1 MFLISAY
8 LQNAACFLLR
18 LPGKPKGATDSLGGL
33 NRVSLGRKEDVS
45 ALTLSSFRV
54 SILTS
59 RSGSALSLSSKTT
72 SASPSSPLDLPQ
84 LHSKGGGGGDSG
96 WQAHGHLTG
105 VPPPPADTADG

>member
-1 MFLISAY
+1 M
-8 LQNAACFLLR
+8 
-18 LPGKPKGATDSLGGL
+18 
-33 NRVSLGRKEDVS
+33 SLGRKEDVS

-59 RSGSALSLSSKTT
+59 RSESALSLSSKTT
-72 SASPSSPLDLPQ
+72 SASPLLSSGPAFPQ

-105 VPPPPADTADG
+105 VPPLPADTADG